1 MGVSKTS
8 DHTQIKIKMKIPCQE
23 PPASSKAQNQDLK
36 DMDLSLH
43 FQNQDRELKFRLL
56 VWQRPKNISKLRSG
70 IKIPSQEPQVS
81 SKVPNQNWKDMDVLY
96 TFKIK
101 IESHNWEHGYIKDQW
116 PYQIKIKMPNPNLEP
131 QASPKAP
138 NEDLKDKDVLYTFKI
153 KIENQNW

>member
-81 SKVPNQNWKDMDVLY
+81 SKVPNQN
-96 TFKIK
+96 
-101 IESHNWEHGYIKDQW
+101 
-116 PYQIKIKMPNPNLEP
+116 
-131 QASPKAP
+131 
-138 NEDLKDKDVLYTFKI
+138 
-153 KIENQNW
+153 